1 MPKRSL
7 SLGAL
12 ALAAAI
18 PFAIAWRQEPQPAA
32 GLCGRTID
40 FLLRAHGPPTAV
52 NTFASGLQLD
62 YEHGEK
68 HARLW
73 CHGDVVV
80 QVEGADALPVF
91 TGRLPPVYLLMPIA
105 EAMAVLGNPARIV
118 VGPGPTM
125 ELQFADGRRT
135 FLAHGR
141 LLQVPAK

>member
-1 MPKRSL
+1 MHQRNASL
-7 SLGAL
+7 CGMAL
-12 ALAAAI
+12 AVALPLAM
-18 PFAIAWRQEPQPAA
+18 AWQGQAPAA

-40 FLLRAHGPPTAV
+40 FLLRAHGPPTSV
-52 NTFASGLQLD
+52 SSFESGLQLE
-62 YEHGEK
+62 YEQGGK

-91 TGRLPPVYLLMPIA
+91 TGRLPAVYPLMPIA
-105 EAMAVLGNPARIV
+105 DAMAVLDNPAGIV
-118 VGPGPTM
+118 VGPSPTM
-125 ELQFADGRRT
+125 ELRFADGRHT